1 MKPFAPVALLALAL
15 TPAMLL
21 AAACSPVGGLG
32 TGLGAQARAVTSPTP
47 APLPTA
53 ALPTTTPIRP
63 TATVAP
69 PTVAPSPTATLHPLT
84 IAAARSRDYPGSELI
99 TEQTLAPGVNYDRY
113 IVSYKSDGLKQ
124 FALLTIP
131 RGQRPATGWPV
142 IVFNHGFIQ
151 PQQYRTTERYIA
163 YTDAFSR
170 NGYMLIR
177 PDYRGHGS
185 SEGRAAGGYGNDDYV
200 TDVLN
205 AFSTIRRHPD
215 ADPNRVGM
223 WGHSMGGYITL
234 RAMVLNPE
242 IRAGVI
248 WGGVVGSYPDMIYN
262 WRSPPPAVVPTPAQT
277 TTGTG
282 QQGSWR
288 NVLLRDYGTPEQNPG
303 FWASISA
310 NTYLADLPGPIQ
322 LHHGGADTS
331 VPTSMSVTLDR
342 QIREVGGSTEL
353 FIYPGDDHD
362 ISRSFGTAMNRSVAF
377 MDANVKRRAL

>member
-1 MKPFAPVALLALAL
+1 MKGVTLVAVLLAFG
-15 TPAMLL
+15 
-21 AAACSPVGGLG
+21 AAACGPGAAPGVKSE
-32 TGLGAQARAVTSPTP
+32 AQARVDASPT
-47 APLPTA
+47 AVVLPTA
-53 ALPTTTPIRP
+53 GLPTTTPIRP

-69 PTVAPSPTATLHPLT
+69 PTPIPSPTATLHPLT
-84 IAAARSRDYPGSELI
+84 IAAARSRDYPGSELV
-99 TEQTLAPGVNYDRY
+99 TEQTLAPGVNYDRS

-124 FALLTIP
+124 YALLTIP

-142 IVFNHGFIQ
+142 VVFNHGFIQ

-185 SEGRAAGGYGNDDYV
+185 SEGRASGGYGNDDYV

-215 ADPNRVGM
+215 ADPSRVGM

-248 WGGVVGSYPDMIYN
+248 WGGVVGSYPDLIYN
-262 WRSPPPAVVPTPAQT
+262 WRSPPPTVVATPAQT
-277 TTGTG
+277 TGTG
-282 QQGSWR
+282 AQGSWR
-288 NVLLRDYGTPEQNPG
+288 NVLLRDFGTPEHNPG

-310 NTYLADLPGPIQ
+310 NTYVSDLPGPIQ

-353 FIYPGDDHD
+353 FVYPGDDHD
-362 ISRSFGTAMNRSVAF
+362 ISRNFGVAMNRSVAF
-377 MDANVKRRAL
+377 MDANVKRRAI